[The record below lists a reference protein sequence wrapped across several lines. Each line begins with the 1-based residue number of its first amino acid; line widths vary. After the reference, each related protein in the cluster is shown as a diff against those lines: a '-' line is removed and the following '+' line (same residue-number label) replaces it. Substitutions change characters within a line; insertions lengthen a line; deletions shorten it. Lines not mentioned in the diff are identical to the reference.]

1 MTRKK
6 ASPIWGLGLYLLL
19 FQVTVGTSVPGH
31 TEERSIP
38 PPVSLK
44 SRIILQ
50 TLPEYTQ
57 IALKLSR
64 KADFTHRLVPPES
77 GKLGELWIYSRS
89 WKFPRLRSL
98 VAGDRRVRSV
108 NLGREKEGSYIQV
121 QLLRPATYQVA
132 WLEDLSQLLVTV
144 FPKEI
149 SSKEPAVGS
158 VSMGSPQKESEELQL
173 AQAAQSA
180 GQGEEEEI
188 KVTADQVESTDQ
200 GAVIEAKGN
209 VEVRR
214 GETIFKADELKVKRA
229 TQEIEAKGNV
239 SVDGPKWRM
248 KADAFR
254 LNLEEETGEIEE
266 GEIFIEKG
274 NLSLSGKRFQKFAG
288 QAYQID
294 QGSFTTCLCED
305 GPPSWR
311 ISAEEIDLSREG
323 VGTIKGGTFHV
334 YDIPVFYLPYG
345 YFPLRTE
352 RQSGLLFPNF
362 GSSSKEGFRFQQP
375 FFWAISKSTDAT
387 FTFNVD
393 TRARVGIIGE
403 FRKIFSQNTRGRIS
417 AAYFNES
424 LRGGDTDVGDPSIAS
439 PGIPKNRWG
448 VAATHR
454 NYNPSGWI
462 TYSDIFA
469 FSDDLFTRELFDKFN
484 LSRTEERNI
493 RTSRFGRSS
502 FGFYKS
508 WDDTYVR
515 GEWDFYQDFIQE
527 DEITFQ
533 GIPKLS
539 FWGRRVLEKTPLE
552 LGWRVEGVNYWR
564 DEGADGLRLDLRPQI
579 TLPFRLPPYL
589 FGSLNVAPRETL
601 YHLYDTS
608 PARGT
613 ITELPPGGKFSRNN
627 SRELVELSWNV
638 GTSVGR
644 VYSRSGSALKKIK
657 HVIEPDISYLFIPG
671 TNQQDIPIMDGTDR
685 INRRNLLTFSLT
697 NRLWGKSSRE
707 SMGLPKDRDVELLTS
722 PGAGAIR
729 EMGRLRLAL
738 SYDIDKERNGGD
750 SLSDLDMNLRLTPVD
765 YFTLRIDTGLNPGP
779 WQLTQAATGFLLTD
793 PRPLDRRVLDR
804 DFRRPNQ
811 LGVIYRFIRND
822 FLAPLAED
830 ANLVS
835 PVPGLP
841 AVCPPPP
848 GIFDPRCG
856 SGGKN
861 ILEQVSIRS
870 LYHLTDHLLLL
881 YNSNYDARESRFTS
895 NRAGIKILSQCE
907 CWSIGFSVNHT
918 RNPDRTSF
926 KFGFNLLGLGS

>member
-1 MTRKK
+1 M
-6 ASPIWGLGLYLLL
+6 
-19 FQVTVGTSVPGH
+19 
-31 TEERSIP
+31 
-38 PPVSLK
+38 
-44 SRIILQ
+44 
-50 TLPEYTQ
+50 
-57 IALKLSR
+57 
-64 KADFTHRLVPPES
+64 
-77 GKLGELWIYSRS
+77 
-89 WKFPRLRSL
+89 
-98 VAGDRRVRSV
+98 VRSV
-108 NLGREKEGSYIQV
+108 NLGKEKEGSSIQV
-121 QLLRPATYQVA
+121 QLLRPVTYQVV
-132 WLEDLSQLLVTV
+132 WIEDLSQLLVTV
-144 FPKEI
+144 LPREV
-149 SSKEPAVGS
+149 SAKEPSVGS
-158 VSMGSPQKESEELQL
+158 VSVGSPQRKGKELQV

-180 GQGEEEEI
+180 GRDEEEEI
-188 KVTADQVESTDQ
+188 KVTADQVESREK

-214 GETIFKADELKVKRA
+214 GETTFKAEELKVKRV
-229 TQEIEAKGNV
+229 TKEMEAKGNV
-239 SVDGPKWRM
+239 SVDSPEWRM

-254 LNLEEETGEIEE
+254 LNLEQETGEIEE
-266 GEIFIEKG
+266 GEVFIEKG
-274 NLSLSGKRFQKFAG
+274 NLSLSGKRFQKFTG
-288 QAYQID
+288 QVYHID
-294 QGSFTTCLCED
+294 EGAFTTCLCED

-311 ISAEEIDLSREG
+311 ISAEEMDLSKEG
-323 VGTIKGGTFHV
+323 AGTIKGGTFHV
-334 YDIPVFYLPYG
+334 LDIPVFYLPYG

-352 RQSGLLFPNF
+352 RQSGFLFPSF

-387 FTFNVD
+387 INFNIES
-393 TRARVGIIGE
+393 RARVGGIGE
-403 FRKIFSQNTRGRIS
+403 IRKIFSQNTRGRIS

-424 LRGGDTDVGDPSIAS
+424 LRDGDTDVGDPSIAD

-462 TYSDIFA
+462 TYSNIVA
-469 FSDDLFTRELFDKFN
+469 FSDDLFTRELYDKFD
-484 LSRTEERNI
+484 LDRTEERNI
-493 RTSRFGRSS
+493 RTSRFGRSR
-502 FGFYKS
+502 FGFFKS
-508 WDDTYVR
+508 WDDIYLR

-533 GIPKLS
+533 GTPKLS
-539 FWGRRVLEKTPLE
+539 FWGRRVLGKTPLE

-564 DEGADGLRLDLRPQI
+564 DEGADGLRFDLRPQI

-601 YHLYDTS
+601 YHLHDTS
-608 PARGT
+608 PARDT
-613 ITELPPGGKFSRNN
+613 ITELPPGGKYDRNN

-644 VYSRSGSALKKIK
+644 VFSWNGSALKKIK
-657 HVIEPDISYLFIPG
+657 HVIEPEISYLFIPD
-671 TNQQDIPIMDGTDR
+671 TNQEEIPIMDGTDR

-707 SMGLPKDRDVELLTS
+707 PIGRPKDQDVELLTS
-722 PGAGAIR
+722 PGAGEIR

-765 YFTLRIDTGLNPGP
+765 YFTLRVDTGLNPGP
-779 WQLTQAATGFLLTD
+779 WQLTQAAVGFLLSD
-793 PRPLDRRVLDR
+793 PRPLGRRVLDR

-811 LGVIYRFIRND
+811 LGVIYRFIRED
-822 FLAPLAED
+822 FLAPLAEN
-830 ANLVS
+830 ANLL
-835 PVPGLP
+835 LP
-841 AVCPPPP
+841 EAVCPP
-848 GIFDPRCG
+848 G
-856 SGGKN
+856 SLN
-861 ILEQVSIRS
+861 PLCDQDILEQVTAST

-881 YNSNYDARESRFTS
+881 YDSNYDAREGRFTS